1 MMNNMT
7 RNDLPYAPPVNGRW
21 YKIFLE
27 TDNNGKAKITSSDI
41 EVILDQNN
49 ESVTLAFDRKFRV
62 IDYIMD
68 PFLTPQTSTVCE
80 IKLGYSTGTFLIDI
94 TNIYAIDNF
103 NLYVYCV
110 RL

>member
-1 MMNNMT
+1 MT

-21 YKIFLE
+21 YKIFVE
-27 TDNNGKAKITSSDI
+27 TDNDGKAKITSSDI
-41 EVILDQNN
+41 EVIIDQQSEN
-49 ESVTLAFDRKFRV
+49 VTLAFDRKFRV
-62 IDYIMD
+62 ITYIID
-68 PFLTPQTSTVCE
+68 PILTSQDSSICE
-80 IKLGYSTGTFLIDI
+80 INLVYSSGTFLMDI

>member
-1 MMNNMT
+1 MT

-27 TDNNGKAKITSSDI
+27 TDNDGKAKITSSDI
-41 EVILDQNN
+41 EVIIDQNN

-62 IDYIMD
+62 INYIID
-68 PFLTPQTSTVCE
+68 PILTSQTSSICK
-80 IKLGYSTGTFLIDI
+80 INLAYSSETFLIDI
-94 TNIYAIDNF
+94 TNIYAIDNC